1 MLWATAR
8 TRHSPCRSPIACT
21 SVGSGVRSQR
31 ARFLVSST
39 AKPVTAFRA
48 VASRSGEMN
57 PQPSTR
63 NDIYGHRARIGYT
76 CPPLSAEVFPY
87 EFYKLVPAGVTLVIT
102 TLTVIER
109 SQSEVDAAYEMSM
122 RAARELAA
130 TGVDVVFLGGV
141 PVNLSRGDQ
150 NAHDMLRTLA
160 AELGVKVSSSVAAQA
175 KATKALGCK
184 KVVVAHPYGAHE
196 DARLIA
202 DAKRH
207 GCEVLG
213 VMGCGKVI
221 RDFGRIPVTA
231 ALDMGR
237 ALMRAHPHA
246 DGIFFPSSHWPVIE
260 AIEAL
265 EQEFGVAVMAAS
277 QACVWD
283 ALRLVGVN
291 DRIADYGRLLRE
303 F

>member
-1 MLWATAR
+1 M
-8 TRHSPCRSPIACT
+8 
-21 SVGSGVRSQR
+21 
-31 ARFLVSST
+31 
-39 AKPVTAFRA
+39 
-48 VASRSGEMN
+48 
-57 PQPSTR
+57 QPST
-63 NDIYGHRARIGYT
+63 
-76 CPPLSAEVFPY
+76 F
-87 EFYKLVPAGVTLVIT
+87 
-102 TLTVIER
+102 
-109 SQSEVDAAYEMSM
+109 AAF
-122 RAARELAA
+122 AC
-130 TGVDVVFLGGV
+130 
-141 PVNLSRGDQ
+141 
-150 NAHDMLRTLA
+150 A

-175 KATKALGCK
+175 KAAKVLGCK

-202 DAKRH
+202 DGERY

-246 DGIFFPSSHWPVIE
+246 DAIFLPSPHWPVIE

-265 EQEFGVAVMAAS
+265 EQEFDVTVMAAS

-283 ALRLVGVN
+283 ALRLVGV
-291 DRIADYGRLLRE
+291 DDAIHGYGRLLRE
-303 F
+303 CQAAV